1 MTEIYTFQF
10 LEYSKI
16 IWKKGKNH
24 AGRNSARSPTPS
36 SETARPI
43 PSPRPWALAG
53 RPTGRA
59 EGRDGGRTAST
70 RPHLS
75 ALRRQGATVTAV
87 RPEPVR
93 VLIEPVAG
101 GGAVHRRLAAGDPVP
116 SPGTDP
122 GARRI
127 QAEKVDVDVDV
138 DGAVWELNGERR
150 GGGSR
155 RGGAPARPGRGR
167 AERERGKV
175 RALTRDA
182 VLT

>member
-1 MTEIYTFQF
+1 M
-10 LEYSKI
+10 
-16 IWKKGKNH
+16 
-24 AGRNSARSPTPS
+24 
-36 SETARPI
+36 
-43 PSPRPWALAG
+43 
-53 RPTGRA
+53 
-59 EGRDGGRTAST
+59 
-70 RPHLS
+70 
-75 ALRRQGATVTAV
+75 TAV

-122 GARRI
+122 RARRI

-167 AERERGKV
+167 AEREGKGARPYQGRGAHLMELRGSSELRNRRGRWSAKAGTGTGWTG
-175 RALTRDA
+175 RSR
-182 VLT
+182 

>member
-1 MTEIYTFQF
+1 MEKEKDHT
-10 LEYSKI
+10 
-16 IWKKGKNH
+16 
-24 AGRNSARSPTPS
+24 GRNGACGPRLS
-36 SETARPI
+36 SGAARP
-43 PSPRPWALAG
+43 SPLGACAGLNRPAH
-53 RPTGRA
+53 GRA

-122 GARRI
+122 RARRI

-167 AERERGKV
+167 AN
-175 RALTRDA
+175 
-182 VLT
+182 

>member
-1 MTEIYTFQF
+1 
-10 LEYSKI
+10 
-16 IWKKGKNH
+16 
-24 AGRNSARSPTPS
+24 
-36 SETARPI
+36 
-43 PSPRPWALAG
+43 
-53 RPTGRA
+53 
-59 EGRDGGRTAST
+59 
-70 RPHLS
+70 
-75 ALRRQGATVTAV
+75 VTAV

-167 AERERGKV
+167 AKRERGKG
-175 RALTRDA
+175 RAATAGATLTLLGLGESSGAGIEEEGGVGNGGRWGG
-182 VLT
+182 